1 MSAFAPEKSDSRK
14 EAALDDRG
22 DRQVVPDE
30 IVDFW
35 LEAGPDKW
43 FNKDA
48 DFDREIEDRFAAVHE
63 AAARGALEKWQENA
77 TGAMALVI
85 LLDQFPRNM
94 YRDTPRAFATDAKA
108 LAVAKRAIARG
119 FDQGFELQQR
129 RFLYMPFMHAED
141 AAMQQRCIDL
151 CEAAGDENG
160 LKHARIHAEIVNR
173 FGRFPHRNRILGR
186 ETSPEEQRFLD
197 EGGFAG

>member
-1 MSAFAPEKSDSRK
+1 MSASAPEKSDFRK
-14 EAALDDRG
+14 EASLDDHAN
-22 DRQVVPDE
+22 RQTAPDD
-30 IVDFW
+30 ILNFW
-35 LEAGPDKW
+35 FEAGPDKW
-43 FNKDA
+43 FDKDA
-48 DFDREIEDRFAAVHE
+48 DFDREITDRFASSHE
-63 AAARGALEKWQENA
+63 AAERGALDQWQENA
-77 TGAMALVI
+77 KGAMALVI

>member
-1 MSAFAPEKSDSRK
+1 V
-14 EAALDDRG
+14 DDRAEQ
-22 DRQVVPDE
+22 QVTPDD
-30 IVDFW
+30 ILDFW
-35 LEAGPDKW
+35 LNAGPDKW
-43 FNKDA
+43 FKKDA
-48 DFDREIEDRFAAVHE
+48 DFDREIKSRFAVAHE
-63 AAARGALEKWQENA
+63 AAARGALDEWQENA

-94 YRDTPRAFATDAKA
+94 YRDTPRAFATDGKA
-108 LAVAKRAIARG
+108 LAVARRAVAGG
-119 FDQGFELQQR
+119 FDRDFELPQR

-141 AAMQQRCIDL
+141 PAMQQRCIDL
-151 CEAAGDENG
+151 CEAAGDGNG
-160 LKHARIHAEIVNR
+160 LKHARTHADIIQR